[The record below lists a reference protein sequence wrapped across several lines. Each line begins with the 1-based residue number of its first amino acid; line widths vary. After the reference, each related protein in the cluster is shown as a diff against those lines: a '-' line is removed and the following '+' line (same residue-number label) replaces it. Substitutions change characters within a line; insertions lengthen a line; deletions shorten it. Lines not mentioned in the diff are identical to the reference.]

1 MPRHRC
7 AASFVLLLLLLPWL
21 RPQVRSRSRPQ
32 LRALVRESL
41 GQCSGRAVHRVA
53 LGRPS
58 GAGNCA
64 ARAATCAR
72 CAVEH
77 DDALRPLQGQGLRT
91 APYMLGAVCRQPAT
105 ARAYRGASRGNREAQ
120 GHWTGRRSGSCACR
134 SGGSCAGAGLRRR
147 LRSRPVRHGAAR
159 PRRRRRD
166 GRCLRGERPGFL
178 RGLRSGGRRLG
189 RTRRVEGRPDGGPG
203 RRCEGRFRGRGRGR
217 VESGVRHVCR
227 TAVPGRPG
235 SLRGWFGLPGLPG
248 VPDHLRRERRFLV
261 LDRLRK
267 PAPGRAAGERDA
279 DPVHDPLRCGVLLE

>member
-1 MPRHRC
+1 MTRPRC
-7 AASFVLLLLLLPWL
+7 AASFVSLLPRL
-21 RPQVRSRSRPQ
+21 RPQLRSRSGLQ

-72 CAVEH
+72 CAAEH

-91 APYMLGAVCRQPAT
+91 APYMLEAVCRQPAT
-105 ARAYRGASRGNREAQ
+105 APAYRGASRGNREAQ
-120 GHWTGRRSGSCACR
+120 GHWTGRRSGSCASR
-134 SGGSCAGAGLRRR
+134 SGRRGAGARLRRW
-147 LRSRPVRHGAAR
+147 LRSGPVRYGALR
-159 PRRRRRD
+159 PGRRRRD
-166 GRCLRGERPGFL
+166 RRCLRGERPGSL
-178 RGLRSGGRRLG
+178 RDLRSGDRRLG
-189 RTRRVEGRPDGGPG
+189 RTRRVEGREDGGPG
-203 RRCEGRFRGRGRGR
+203 RRREGRFRGGGGGR
-217 VESGVRHVCR
+217 VEPGVRHVR
-227 TAVPGRPG
+227 RSAVPWRPG
-235 SLRGWFGLPGLPG
+235 GLRGWFGLPGLPG
-248 VPDHLRRERRFLV
+248 VPDRLRGERRFLV